1 MPRKAKRTARRGTTG
16 RKPKRKLRKTA
27 RKSKADSAA
36 PARGAAGK
44 QRPDTQRAVAAPDP
58 SLALVAAQGGWPDPL
73 TLRRHSLQCLG
84 LSARCIDELLRSV
97 LPKDA
102 GDRFAIERLR
112 AQDPTHNHPLRVLLA
127 VLKEAE
133 DAALP
138 WWQRR

>member
-27 RKSKADSAA
+27 RKSKADSA

-58 SLALVAAQGGWPDPL
+58 SLALFAAQGGWPDPL

-84 LSARCIDELLRSV
+84 LSA
-97 LPKDA
+97 
-102 GDRFAIERLR
+102 
-112 AQDPTHNHPLRVLLA
+112 
-127 VLKEAE
+127 
-133 DAALP
+133 
-138 WWQRR
+138 